1 MRRYH
6 ITVGA
11 TTTVDGTVKTGY
23 PYRDINGQ
31 LMAREGDDVYCPECD
46 STGTI
51 FCDGP
56 RLSEYMDDRRAALEG
71 DLCHCKCDP
80 SPRLIA
86 VQTLVC
92 QEIETPK
99 VAPPQRTA
107 APPAPP
113 ATPAAQHPPAVEAR
127 PANFTPTPS
136 RPVSSYS
143 ELPGHACENL
153 WRGYQQRVENV
164 VAPGGKLITDPK
176 ARNKAIN
183 AAYAQLWR
191 HDQRF
196 QWAGLAAFASKQVGC
211 GLLHAAESVEK
222 MQAESEA
229 MQQLRDSSR
238 KGLAGLI
245 SPSEREK
252 RAAIREFEQRQRD
265 YEQANRDNPV
275 WGFTHWGVD
284 SALPLAQQ
292 MYRFVHEMLAMGN
305 TTLFLDVYP
314 LHVFYAERGLEALK
328 ACLDS
333 RKNIYGTGEY
343 PVLWPVGQE
352 TLRFGIDHDE
362 ILLAF
367 EAIDAGNIAESV
379 ALLAEHEQVNIL
391 QPAMYDHSGMKWM
404 MRGNHLSYVTDVPS
418 GAAQAIE
425 LTLASQCRPVEDE
438 RTIGFS
444 NFPFAD
450 LADAKSRMAFV
461 LKAAAQFDDL
471 LQSDQRDRIAQSIR
485 EIALGGG
492 VR

>member
-1 MRRYH
+1 MAKGYFIRKGDKTSCGGEVLEGDTR
-6 ITVGA
+6 ITMFGFA
-11 TTTVDGTVKTGY
+11 H
-23 PYRDINGQ
+23 
-31 LMAREGDDVYCPECD
+31 AREGDRVSCGKSSEFFQIQGGVSFIDSHGRPVAGTLDSVSSCPCKATLQH
-46 STGTI
+46 SITI
-51 FCDGP
+51 T
-56 RLSEYMDDRRAALEG
+56 SYISQA
-71 DLCHCKCDP
+71 
-80 SPRLIA
+80 
-86 VQTLVC
+86 
-92 QEIETPK
+92 TP
-99 VAPPQRTA
+99 APPTA
-107 APPAPP
+107 RAVPQPATPPAPANP
-113 ATPAAQHPPAVEAR
+113 VAPRQSGPASAAKTATPTFSER
-127 PANFTPTPS
+127 PGT
-136 RPVSSYS
+136 
-143 ELPGHACENL
+143 ACENL

-164 VAPGGKLITDPK
+164 VAPGGRLITDPK

-211 GLLHAAESVEK
+211 GLLHAAESIDK
-222 MQAESEA
+222 MQTEEET
-229 MQQLRDSSR
+229 MQQLRDSAR
-238 KGLAGLI
+238 QGLVGLL

-252 RAAIREFEQRQRD
+252 RATIREFEQRQRD

-284 SALPLAQQ
+284 SALPLAQR

-305 TTLFLDVYP
+305 TTLFPDVYP

-328 ACLDS
+328 ACLAS
-333 RKNIYGTGEY
+333 RKNIYGTGEH

-352 TLRFGIDHDE
+352 TLKFGIDHDE

-379 ALLAEHEQVNIL
+379 AFLATHEQVNIL
-391 QPAMYDHSGMKWM
+391 QPAMYDDTGLKWLL
-404 MRGNHLSYVTDVPS
+404 RGNHFSYVTNLPS

-425 LTLASQCRPVEDE
+425 LTLASQCRPVEDG
-438 RTIGFS
+438 RTVGFS

-450 LADAKSRMAFV
+450 LADVERRMAFV

-471 LQSDQRDRIAQSIR
+471 LHSDQRDRIEQSIR
-485 EIALGGG
+485 EIAVGGG

>member
-11 TTTVDGTVKTGY
+11 TTTAEGTVKTGY
-23 PYRDINGQ
+23 PYSTINGQ
-31 LMAREGDDVYCPECD
+31 LQAREGDEVYCPTCD
-46 STGTI
+46 STGSI
-51 FCDGP
+51 ACDGP
-56 RLSEYMDDRRAALEG
+56 RLSDYLGDRQAALED
-71 DLCHCKCDP
+71 DLCLCKCDP
-80 SPRLIA
+80 SPRLITT
-86 VQTLVC
+86 QPLSC
-92 QEIETPK
+92 QEIEVTN
-99 VAPPQRTA
+99 VTLPPRTA
-107 APPAPP
+107 APPAAPAAPRPP
-113 ATPAAQHPPAVEAR
+113 AAETR
-127 PANFTPTPS
+127 PASFTPTPS
-136 RPVSSYS
+136 RPPSPYS
-143 ELPGHACENL
+143 NLPGQVCENL

-164 VAPGGKLITDPK
+164 VAPGGKLIADPK

-183 AAYAQLWR
+183 AAHAQLWQS
-191 HDQRF
+191 DQRF
-196 QWAGLAAFASKQVGC
+196 QWAGLTAFASKQVGC
-211 GLLHAAESVEK
+211 GLLHAAESIGT
-222 MQAESEA
+222 MQAETEA

-238 KGLAGLI
+238 KGLVGLI
-245 SPSEREK
+245 SPSEHEK
-252 RAAIREFEQRQRD
+252 RTAIREFEQRQRD
-265 YEQANRDNPV
+265 YEQVNRDNPV

-284 SALPLAQQ
+284 GALPLAQQ

-314 LHVFYAERGLEALK
+314 LHVFFAERGLEALK

-352 TLRFGIDHDE
+352 TLEFGTDHKE

-367 EAIDAGNIAESV
+367 EAIDTGNIAQSV

-391 QPAMYDHSGMKWM
+391 QPAMYEVTGMKWM
-404 MRGNHLSYVTDVPS
+404 LRGNHFSYVTDVPS

-425 LTLASQCRPVEDE
+425 LTLASQCRPVEDG

-444 NFPFAD
+444 NYLFAN
-450 LADAKSRMAFV
+450 LADVEKRMAFV

-471 LQSDQRDRIAQSIR
+471 LQSDQRHQIERSIR